1 MVTFLLDNKAI
12 LIFTAVLALLFF
24 VDQRAR
30 ESERDRVEV
39 DNLKGLVETRK
50 EVEDAIKDAP
60 STADL
65 VLEWLSQRQQSK

>member
-1 MVTFLLDNKAI
+1 MVTFLLDNKVI
-12 LIFTAVLALLFF
+12 IIFTAVLALLFF

-30 ESERDRVEV
+30 ESEKGKVEV

-50 EVEDAIKDAP
+50 EVEDAIKDVP